1 MIYFLDKREF
11 KDRKT
16 NKMYLINL
24 FHLKLSYKSS
34 LVSRYYRSCYVKV
47 SYEAQ

>member
-1 MIYFLDKREF
+1 MIYFLDKRKF

-16 NKMYLINL
+16 NKMYLFYL

-34 LVSRYYRSCYVKV
+34 LVSWYYGSCYVTV
-47 SYEAQ
+47 LYAAQ